1 MNFEKI
7 AHNIKKA
14 ENGIY
19 YSESESNVSYAEDD
33 NDKRQFNLWV
43 FNSIK
48 T

>member
-19 YSESESNVSYAEDD
+19 YSESESNISYPVGGNEDCL
-33 NDKRQFNLWV
+33 QIEEYSL
-43 FNSIK
+43 
-48 T
+48 